1 MKELREAEDWAV
13 DSETDKILK
22 SEHPWEEEEEKEE
35 EEDLAGPVYNNSIF
49 MNKKI
54 AIPVDEN
61 GILDSHFG
69 HCKFFALLDIKD
81 NTIVSEEMVNPPPHE
96 PGVLPKWL
104 AGKGV
109 TDVLA
114 GGMGHKAIKVF
125 NYNDVNVFVGA
136 PKLAAQEL
144 AKGFLEKSIEFTAN
158 YCDH

>member
-1 MKELREAEDWAV
+1 
-13 DSETDKILK
+13 
-22 SEHPWEEEEEKEE
+22 
-35 EEDLAGPVYNNSIF
+35 

-54 AIPVDEN
+54 AVPVDEN

-69 HCKFFALLDIKD
+69 HCKFFALLDVED
-81 NTIVSEEMVNPPPHE
+81 STIVANKIVSPPPHE

-104 AGKGV
+104 AKKGV

-114 GGMGHKAIKVF
+114 GGMGHKAIQIF

-136 PKLAAQEL
+136 PKLEAQDL